1 MKERVPERPNISVHN
16 TDAPDLIDELDIDI
30 DLVGELSGLRT
41 ENENI
46 VPEEGEVGAG
56 GVQFEPESF
65 RMEVDPVGV
74 YLKEIG
80 AYSLL
85 TREKEVEI
93 AQKIESGQEELL
105 RMVLRCPSAVS
116 QAITLG
122 NDLRAGRI
130 ELRDLTNDVDE
141 ETSAEKEKIEK
152 KRILNLMDKIQE
164 GEERIL
170 FLQKKLKRNQSLFSR
185 KKIQEDVWKTRAEL
199 VEVFKRV
206 NPRQSEIDKMIE
218 KLKQLNLRMEKAKKT
233 ADKSEIRAIELECG
247 LSSHH
252 LKGAFK
258 AIEQGETKVR
268 EAKSELVKANLR
280 MVISIARRY
289 INRGLPFLDL
299 IQEGNIGLMRAV
311 DKFEYQRGYKFS
323 TYATW
328 WIRQAVTR
336 AIVEQGRTIRIPVH
350 MTDTI
355 NKLLRTSRGLVQE
368 LGREPSPEEVAEKM
382 EIPPDKVRAALRITK
397 KPISLDTPIGE
408 EGDTHLADLIA
419 DQEAI
424 SPQDAAVNSSLVRKT
439 REVLSTLN
447 QREEKVLRM
456 RFGIGVRQEHTLG
469 EVGEELDVTRERIRQ
484 IEAKAMEKLKHF
496 KRAGRLTSF
505 IEC

>member
-1 MKERVPERPNISVHN
+1 MKERLPERPSLSMHN
-16 TDAPDLIDELDIDI
+16 TDAPILFDEVDIDI
-30 DLVGELSGLRT
+30 DLAGELSGLKA
-41 ENENI
+41 ENEGI
-46 VPEEGEVGAG
+46 VTEEEEAGAG
-56 GVQFEPESF
+56 AVQYEPESF

-80 AYSLL
+80 AYTLL
-85 TREKEVEI
+85 TREREVEI
-93 AQKIESGQEELL
+93 AQKIESGQQELL
-105 RMVLRCPSAVS
+105 RMVLRCPIAVS

-130 ELRDLTNDVDE
+130 DLRDLTNDVDE

-152 KRILNLMDKIQE
+152 KRILNLMDKIQK

-170 FLQKKLKRNQSLFSR
+170 SLQKKLKRKQGLLSR

-206 NPRQSEIDKMIE
+206 NLRQSEIDKMIE
-218 KLKQLNLRMEKAKKT
+218 RLKQLNIRMAKAKTT

-252 LKGAFK
+252 LKGALK
-258 AIEQGETKVR
+258 AIEQGETRVR

-336 AIVEQGRTIRIPVH
+336 SIVEQGRTIKIPVH

-355 NKLLRTSRGLVQE
+355 NKLLRTSRGLVQQ

-382 EIPPDKVRAALRITK
+382 EIPLDKVRAVLRITK

-408 EGDTHLADLIA
+408 EGDTHLEDLIA

-424 SPQDAAVNSSLVRKT
+424 SPQDAAVNSSLVRRT

-456 RFGIGVRQEHTLG
+456 RFGIGVKQEHTLG

-484 IEAKAMEKLKHF
+484 IEAKAMEKMKHF

>member
-1 MKERVPERPNISVHN
+1 MKERVPERPSISMQN
-16 TDAPDLIDELDIDI
+16 KDAPVLFDEFDIDI
-30 DLVGELSGLRT
+30 DLARELPGLKA
-41 ENENI
+41 ENEDI
-46 VPEEGEVGAG
+46 VPEEEEAGAG
-56 GVQFEPESF
+56 VVQCEPESF

-93 AQKIESGQEELL
+93 AQKIESGQQELL
-105 RMVLRCPSAVS
+105 RMVLRCPIAVS
-116 QAITLG
+116 QVITLG

-141 ETSAEKEKIEK
+141 ETSVDKEKTEK
-152 KRILNLMDKIQE
+152 KRILNLMDKIQK

-170 FLQKKLKRNQSLFSR
+170 SLQRKLKRKQGLFLR

-206 NPRQSEIDKMIE
+206 NLRQSEINKMIE
-218 KLKQLNLRMEKAKKT
+218 KLKQLNIRMAKAKKT
-233 ADKSEIRAIELECG
+233 TDKSEIRAIELECG

-252 LKGAFK
+252 LKGALK

-382 EIPPDKVRAALRITK
+382 EIPLDKVRAVLRITK

-408 EGDTHLADLIA
+408 EGDTHLEDLIA

-424 SPQDAAVNSSLVRKT
+424 SPQDAAVNSSLVRRT

-456 RFGIGVRQEHTLG
+456 RFGIGVKQEHTLG
-469 EVGEELDVTRERIRQ
+469 EVGEVLDVTRERIRQ

>member
-1 MKERVPERPNISVHN
+1 MKQRVPEESSASMQNKDVPV
-16 TDAPDLIDELDIDI
+16 LIDELDIDI
-30 DLVGELSGLRT
+30 DLARELSGLKAG
-41 ENENI
+41 NEDI
-46 VPEEGEVGAG
+46 VQQEEEAEAG
-56 GVQFEPESF
+56 TVRYESESF
-65 RMEVDPVGV
+65 RMVADPVGV

-93 AQKIESGQEELL
+93 AQKIESGQQELL
-105 RMVLRCPSAVS
+105 RMVLRCPIAVS
-116 QAITLG
+116 QVITLG

-130 ELRDLTNDVDE
+130 DLRDFASDVDE
-141 ETSAEKEKIEK
+141 ETSPEKEKNEK
-152 KRILNLMDKIQE
+152 KRILDLMDKIQRGE
-164 GEERIL
+164 GKIL
-170 FLQKKLKRNQSLFSR
+170 SLQKKLKRKQELLSR

-199 VEVFKRV
+199 VEIFKRV
-206 NPRQSEIDKMIE
+206 NLRQSEIDKIIE
-218 KLKQLNLRMEKAKKT
+218 RLKQLSSRMEKAKRT
-233 ADKSEIRAIELECG
+233 ADKSEIRAVELECG
-247 LSSHH
+247 LSSYHF
-252 LKGAFK
+252 KGALK
-258 AIEQGETKVR
+258 AIEHAESKVR

-355 NKLLRTSRGLVQE
+355 NKLLRASRGLVQE

-382 EIPPDKVRAALRITK
+382 EIPLDKVRAVLRITK

-424 SPQDAAVNSSLVRKT
+424 SPQDAAVNSSLVKKT

-456 RFGIGVRQEHTLG
+456 RFGIGVKQEHTLG

>member
-1 MKERVPERPNISVHN
+1 MKERLVERPSMSVHN
-16 TDAPDLIDELDIDI
+16 TDAPELIDELDVDI
-30 DLVGELSGLRT
+30 DLARELSGLKA
-41 ENENI
+41 ENEDI
-46 VPEEGEVGAG
+46 VPEDEEAGAG
-56 GVQFEPESF
+56 AVQVEPESF

-93 AQKIESGQEELL
+93 AQKIESGQQELL
-105 RMVLRCPSAVS
+105 RRVLCCPSAVS

-141 ETSAEKEKIEK
+141 ETGAEREKIEK
-152 KRILNLMDKIQE
+152 KRILNLMDRIQR

-170 FLQKKLKRNQSLFSR
+170 SLQKKLKREQELLSK
-185 KKIQEDVWKTRAEL
+185 KKIQEDVWKTRAES
-199 VEVFKRV
+199 VEVFKRI
-206 NPRQSEIDKMIE
+206 NLRQSEIDKMIE
-218 KLKQLNLRMEKAKKT
+218 RLKQLNSRMEKAKKT

-247 LSSHH
+247 LSSRH
-252 LKGAFK
+252 LKGALK

-268 EAKSELVKANLR
+268 ESKGELVKANLR

-299 IQEGNIGLMRAV
+299 IQEGNIGLLRAV

-355 NKLLRTSRGLVQE
+355 NKCLRTSRGLVQE

-382 EIPPDKVRAALRITK
+382 RIPLDKVRAVLRITK
-397 KPISLDTPIGE
+397 RPVSLDTPIGE
-408 EGDTHLADLIA
+408 DGDTHLEDLIA

-424 SPQDAAVNSSLVRKT
+424 SPQDAAVNSSLVRRT

-456 RFGIGVRQEHTLG
+456 RFGIGVKQEHTLG

-484 IEAKAMEKLKHF
+484 IESKAMEKLKHF